1 MSDEH
6 KKDCQDA
13 NPLEGRYANYFEVG
27 YNAFEFILD
36 FGQRYSEGED
46 AKSHT
51 RIVTSPAYA
60 KVFLEMLRDSVSK
73 YEQLFGAIGKE
84 VGKNT
89 DE

>member
-1 MSDEH
+1 MNTKEC
-6 KKDCQDA
+6 KDA

-36 FGQRYSEGED
+36 FGQRYPEG

-51 RIVTSPAYA
+51 RIVTSPVYA
-60 KVFLEMLRDSVSK
+60 KAFLETLRDSVSK
-73 YEQLFGAIGKE
+73 YEQHFGAIERE
-84 VGKNT
+84 VGKHT